1 MPLLLVPACR
11 RLPIR
16 ATCLPFTARMGVAD
30 NHKGLGMTFTPSRS
44 ILLASSLL
52 LSSLCFAEA
61 EPANDSTLKD
71 SAKAAV
77 SSAISAGKNL
87 LGGVNEGVLDG
98 RQSAQGVDGASII
111 SSREQMKDRVD
122 VQVLKTEAAGDTF
135 NVTLGFKNSSDS
147 QLRLINLK
155 QTGAL
160 LAIDQDG
167 YANGLTASLD
177 NPDEVTVPPKAAIR
191 QKFIFEGPIETSSTV
206 RVWGQDYQVKK

>member
-1 MPLLLVPACR
+1 
-11 RLPIR
+11 
-16 ATCLPFTARMGVAD
+16 
-30 NHKGLGMTFTPSRS
+30 MTFTPSRH
-44 ILLASSLL
+44 IILASSLL
-52 LSSLCFAEA
+52 LSSLCFAEG
-61 EPANDSTLKD
+61 EPANDSSIKD

-87 LGGVNEGVLDG
+87 LGGVSEGVLDG

-111 SSREQMKDRVD
+111 SSREQMKDRID
-122 VQVLKTEAAGDTF
+122 VQVLKTEAVGDTF

-155 QTGAL
+155 QAGAL

-167 YANGLTASLD
+167 YANGLTASLE
-177 NPDEVTVPPKAAIR
+177 NPDDVTVPPKAAVR
-191 QKFIFEGPIETSSTV
+191 QKFVFEGPIETSTTV

>member
-1 MPLLLVPACR
+1 
-11 RLPIR
+11 
-16 ATCLPFTARMGVAD
+16 
-30 NHKGLGMTFTPSRS
+30 MTFTPSRC

-52 LSSLCFAEA
+52 LSSLCVAEG
-61 EPANDSTLKD
+61 EPANDSSIKD

-87 LGGVNEGVLDG
+87 LGGVSEGVLDG

-111 SSREQMKDRVD
+111 SSREQMKDRID

-135 NVTLGFKNSSDS
+135 NVTLGFKNSSDK

-155 QTGAL
+155 QAGAL

-167 YANGLTASLD
+167 YANGLTASLE
-177 NPDEVTVPPKAAIR
+177 NPDDVTVPPKAAVR
-191 QKFIFEGPIETSSTV
+191 QKFIFEGPIETSTTV